1 MVAANRI
8 ANAATYGSETLARK
22 KKTNEPVA
30 IAQTA
35 GIVRRLVRENL
46 TSRKRPLAAA
56 ILCMIVVAGST
67 AAIAW
72 LMRTMVNSIF
82 VEGQQQAIWMIG
94 GMVTAAFFARGVA
107 SYFVSTIMGSIG
119 TGIVA
124 DLQKRQF
131 DKLMTLDVA
140 HYAGTHPAKY
150 VAKMLHS
157 ARAARATISLVMT
170 NVFRDALT
178 LLALGAVM
186 VFHDPIM
193 SIAAVIGAPI
203 IVVAVMRIVRKTKE
217 IAQSED
223 ENVASVSASVTE
235 AIQGMR
241 VVKSFNLE
249 PEMSER
255 VSAGIDKMEDRQ
267 NRLNR
272 IISITSPMM
281 DVFAGLVIGAFIVY
295 AGWQTLSYGKTPG
308 EFMAFIAAFLLAY
321 EPAKRLAGMQVQL
334 QRQLVGV
341 NRMFD
346 LLDSRD
352 LEQVEPPKFPGFR
365 PTQGHL
371 SFEHVSFEYLSQS
384 PVLHNVSFEVHPG
397 QKIALVG
404 RSGAGKSTV
413 FNLILGI
420 YRRYQGSITIDGVEI
435 RDAAPAELRSGI
447 AYVSQDTFLFSG
459 TVRENI
465 RFGRRDASD
474 EEIVEAAAAANALGF
489 IEALPDGFDT
499 IIGNSEGVLSGG
511 ERQRIAIARALVKNA
526 PLLLLDE
533 ATSALDGETERAVK
547 NAESHLV
554 QGRTTITI
562 AHRLSTIQ
570 QADMIVVLDRG
581 RIVGQGTHTELVATN
596 PTYQSLFS
604 GGEFRPA
611 SSDG

>member
-1 MVAANRI
+1 
-8 ANAATYGSETLARK
+8 LARRN
-22 KKTNEPVA
+22 KTKEPVA
-30 IAQTA
+30 LAQTA
-35 GIVRRLVRENL
+35 SIVRRLVRENL

-67 AAIAW
+67 ASIAW

-82 VEGQQQAIWMIG
+82 VEGQQRAIWAIG
-94 GMVTAAFFARGVA
+94 GMIMTAFFARGVA
-107 SYFVSTIMGSIG
+107 SYFMATIMGSIG

-140 HYAGTHPAKY
+140 YYAGTHPAKY
-150 VAKMLHS
+150 VARMLHS
-157 ARAARATISLVMT
+157 ARAARATISLVLT
-170 NVFRDALT
+170 NIFRDALT

-186 VFHDPIM
+186 VFQDPIM

-203 IVVAVMRIVRKTKE
+203 IVVAVMRIVRMTREVAKNE
-217 IAQSED
+217 EENIAT
-223 ENVASVSASVTE
+223 VSASVTE
-235 AIQGMR
+235 AIQGVR

-255 VSAGIDKMEDRQ
+255 VSDGIERMEARQ

-272 IISITSPMM
+272 IVSITSPMM

-295 AGWQTLSYGKTPG
+295 AGWQTLNYGKTPG

-321 EPAKRLAGMQVQL
+321 EPAKRLAGFQVQL
-334 QRQLVGV
+334 QRQLVAV
-341 NRMFD
+341 NRMYD
-346 LLDSRD
+346 LLDSKD
-352 LEQVEPPKFPGFR
+352 LVPAEPPKVPGFR
-365 PTQGHL
+365 PTLGHL
-371 SFEHVSFEYLSQS
+371 RFEDVSFEYVSKS
-384 PVLHNVSFEVHPG
+384 PVLHNISFEVRPG
-397 QKIALVG
+397 QNVALVG

-420 YRRYQGSITIDGVEI
+420 YRRYRGSITIDGVELS
-435 RDAAPAELRSGI
+435 DTSLAELRSGI

-459 TVRENI
+459 TVRDNI
-465 RFGRRDASD
+465 RFGRRDATD
-474 EEIVEAAAAANALGF
+474 EAIVEAAAAANALGF
-489 IEALPDGFDT
+489 IEALPEGFDT

-554 QGRTTITI
+554 RGRTTVTI

-570 QADMIVVLDRG
+570 EADMIVVLDRG
-581 RIVGQGTHTELVATN
+581 RVVGQGTHAELVASN
-596 PTYQSLFS
+596 ATYQSLFS
-604 GGEFRPA
+604 GGEFRPELT
-611 SSDG
+611 SP

>member
-1 MVAANRI
+1 
-8 ANAATYGSETLARK
+8 
-22 KKTNEPVA
+22 
-30 IAQTA
+30 
-35 GIVRRLVRENL
+35 VRRLVSENL
-46 TSRKRPLAAA
+46 ASRKRPLAAA

-67 AAIAW
+67 ASIAW
-72 LMRTMVNSIF
+72 LMRTMINSIF
-82 VEGQQQAIWMIG
+82 VEGQQQAIWAIG
-94 GMVTAAFFARGVA
+94 GMVMAAFFAKGVA
-107 SYFVSTIMGSIG
+107 SYFMSTIMGSIG

-157 ARAARATISLVMT
+157 ARAARTTISLVLT
-170 NVFRDALT
+170 NIFRDALT
-178 LLALGAVM
+178 LVGLGAVM
-186 VFHDPIM
+186 VFQDPIM
-193 SIAAVIGAPI
+193 SIVALIGAPI
-203 IVVAVMRIVRKTKE
+203 IVVAVMQIVRKTKE
-217 IAQSED
+217 AAKSEE
-223 ENVASVSASVTE
+223 ENVASVSTSVSE
-235 AIQGMR
+235 AIQGVR

-255 VSAGIDKMEDRQ
+255 VSIGVDRMEERQ
-267 NRLNR
+267 NRLNK
-272 IISITSPMM
+272 IISLTSPMM
-281 DVFAGLVIGAFIVY
+281 DIFAGVVIGAFIVY

-321 EPAKRLAGMQVQL
+321 EPAKRLAGFQVQL
-334 QRQLVGV
+334 QRQLVAV
-341 NRMFD
+341 NRMYD
-346 LLDSRD
+346 LLDSND
-352 LEQVEPPKFPGFR
+352 LERPEPPRTLAFR
-365 PTQGHL
+365 PTHGHL
-371 SFEHVSFEYLSQS
+371 KFEGVSFEYVSQS
-384 PVLHNVSFEVHPG
+384 PVLHNVSFEVRPG
-397 QKIALVG
+397 RKMALVG
-404 RSGAGKSTV
+404 RSGAGKSTI

-420 YRRYQGSITIDGVEI
+420 HRRHQGSIAIDGVDI
-435 RDAAPAELRSGI
+435 ADASLAELRSGI

-459 TVRENI
+459 TVRDNI
-465 RFGRRDASD
+465 RFGRRDATD
-474 EEIVEAAAAANALGF
+474 EAIVEAAAAANALGF

-581 RIVGQGTHTELVATN
+581 RVVGQGTHAELIASN
-596 PTYQSLFS
+596 QTYQSLFS
-604 GGEFRPA
+604 GGEFLPEGNSHHKSA
-611 SSDG
+611 S